1 MKKIFSF
8 IILAIGLLIIGFFVL
23 NNYIYNEKQTETIEV
38 KLYYYNPS
46 LDQGVGGVQ
55 CSEKG
60 LQQVTRQIPKTITP
74 LFDSIKLL
82 LEGNLTEEEI
92 NMGIT
97 TEFPLDG
104 FELLSASINNKGMAT
119 LNFSDP
125 KGKTVGGSCRTAVL
139 WSGIRKT
146 AMQFE
151 TVKDVEF
158 NPEDLF
164 QP

>member
-1 MKKIFSF
+1 MI
-8 IILAIGLLIIGFFVL
+8 AGFFVL
-23 NNYIYNEKQTETIEV
+23 NNYIYNEKQTETIEI

-60 LQQVTRQIPKTITP
+60 LQEVTRQIPKTITP
-74 LFDSIKLL
+74 LFDTIKIL
-82 LEGNLTEEEI
+82 LEGNISKEEAAL
-92 NMGIT
+92 GLT
-97 TEFPLDG
+97 TEYPLDG
-104 FELLSASINNKGMAT
+104 FELLSASIDTRGVAT

-125 KGKTVGGSCRTAVL
+125 KGKTVGGSCRTAIL
-139 WSGIRKT
+139 WNEIRKT

-151 TVKDVEF
+151 TVKDVKF
-158 NPEDLF
+158 SPEDLF